1 MRCCAVYPHACC
13 KRHGYQQ
20 EVCEKE
26 VELQSGDVLPYGLC
40 VWSTGVGAQLLSS
53 IRSAATIMHM
63 QCLAVC
69 PWLVNQPCASHQPPS
84 SAWQCPHV
92 GMLGCFEPSRML
104 FTDFKRNGV

>member
-1 MRCCAVYPHACC
+1 MRCCAVYACC
-13 KRHGYQQ
+13 KHHGYQQ
-20 EVCEKE
+20 EVREKE

-40 VWSTGVGAQLLSS
+40 VWSTGVGTQLLSAF
-53 IRSAATIMHM
+53 RSAATVMHM

-69 PWLVNQPCASHQPPS
+69 PWLSQPCASYQPPS

-92 GMLGCFEPSRML
+92 GMLGCFAPSRKL